1 MKVPTIKEILE
12 DLKNQG
18 LSDTL
23 AMDYGVTIALMDQ
36 ESKTAGKVFIN
47 NILIALRIYQK
58 KCLSSDKQID
68 NFNQTIS
75 EYILK

>member
-18 LSDTL
+18 LSDAL

-47 NILIALRIYQK
+47 NIEIALRIHQK
-58 KCLSSDKQID
+58 RYSSLNKDID
-68 NFNQTIS
+68 RFNQTTA
-75 EYILK
+75 EYFLK